1 MIERRGRIGVWIGTG
16 ALVLAAA
23 FAGCSS
29 LSGLGGSHIDCN
41 IVRLQSQSGR
51 SNAEI
56 ASALGVSES
65 DVAKCPAAGPVT
77 GSEGG
82 GSGGPPNASEYGVP
96 AGVDTSGAEAS
107 PAAAPSPAQ

>member
-1 MIERRGRIGVWIGTG
+1 MGILIGTG
-16 ALVLAAA
+16 AFLLAAA

-65 DVAKCPAAGPVT
+65 DVAACPAAGPVT
-77 GSEGG
+77 GAEGG
-82 GSGGPPNASEYGVP
+82 GSGGPPNASEYGIP
-96 AGVDTSGAEAS
+96 AGMEGAEGASS